1 MLTHTKSYPNWLRNS
16 RVIGLGPSHQAREA
30 FQMGSEKW
38 MFWSLE
44 ATVLIVEQWAL
55 DMMQPNEFPQSCI
68 VLLAI
73 FDWPTCLATRR
84 TQSRACWAIV
94 TSPTV
99 LPPQPKIFS
108 LVALNDIVRKNIY
121 NAQLKS
127 LLKSTY
133 RTFYS
138 DSRGHCAC
146 QNNMCTFRYEKLDSI
161 LGYPPWV
168 SPWRPLKLW
177 IWQEHKTKQK

>member
-1 MLTHTKSYPNWLRNS
+1 MNFPK
-16 RVIGLGPSHQAREA
+16 VI
-30 FQMGSEKW
+30 
-38 MFWSLE
+38 
-44 ATVLIVEQWAL
+44 
-55 DMMQPNEFPQSCI
+55 
-68 VLLAI
+68 LLAI

-108 LVALNDIVRKNIY
+108 LVALVNDIVRKNIY

-146 QNNMCTFRYEKLDSI
+146 QNNMGTYRYEKLDSI
-161 LGYPPWV
+161 LGKASKIRHRFCRLRFQKVPV
-168 SPWRPLKLW
+168 GSLSFAFTLKLLHYGCLW
-177 IWQEHKTKQK
+177 APLDSPHHRYWYRGTTVPFLYKPLHYVGVCLWL